1 MGCPDSA
8 QRGLRGA
15 VPFVGN
21 LACPAERFPGGGEL
35 VMWRRVVPLLAV
47 IVLAGGGVG
56 SGSAPEAN
64 GGMSREADAYLTT
77 VLDLMEENALLSR
90 RVDWP
95 AVRAEARERAAGAR
109 TPGDTHSAIEAAL
122 GSLGDGHSFLVRPD
136 AAAEVFHAPLVGG
149 AGPQGRSLPGGFAHL
164 TLPGAPNSEEGQA
177 AYVRE
182 GRDAV
187 REAAEGGACGWVV
200 DLRENRGGNMWAPL
214 AVVAG
219 LLGDGEVGAF
229 VDADGR
235 RSPWVIEE
243 GGVLVDGDVLGPA
256 QPVLPA
262 MPPVA
267 VLTSSETASA
277 GEAVAIAFR
286 GRPDTRTFGRP
297 TFGVP
302 TSNYPHELPDGAVL
316 VLTRAREADRTGRVY
331 PHDQPLP
338 PDEET
343 RGGRA
348 ALQAAT
354 DWLASHP
361 RCRETTSGR
370 PPDRW
375 SAHR

>member
-1 MGCPDSA
+1 
-8 QRGLRGA
+8 
-15 VPFVGN
+15 
-21 LACPAERFPGGGEL
+21 
-35 VMWRRVVPLLAV
+35 
-47 IVLAGGGVG
+47 
-56 SGSAPEAN
+56 
-64 GGMSREADAYLTT
+64 MSREADAYLTT

-95 AVRAEARERAAGAR
+95 AVRAEARGPAAGAR
-109 TPGDTHSAIEAAL
+109 TPGDTHAAIEVAL
-122 GSLGDGHSFLVRPD
+122 RSLGDRHSYLVRPD
-136 AAAEVFHAPLVGG
+136 AAAEVLHGPLVEG

-164 TLPGAPNSEEGQA
+164 TLPGAPASEEGEA

-187 REAAEGGACGWVV
+187 REAVGGGACGWVV
-200 DLRENRGGNMWAPL
+200 DLRENTGGNMWAQL

-229 VDADGR
+229 VHADGR
-235 RSPWVIEE
+235 RGPWVIEE
-243 GGVLVDGDVLGPA
+243 GAVLVEGGVLGPA

-267 VLTSSETASA
+267 VLTGSATASA

-286 GRPDTRTFGRP
+286 GRPDTRSFGRP

-302 TSNYPHELPDGAVL
+302 TGNALHELPDGAVL
-316 VLTRAREADRTGRVY
+316 LLTEVREADRTGRVY
-331 PHDQPLP
+331 PHDQPLR

-343 RGGRA
+343 RGERA
-348 ALQAAT
+348 TLRAAT

-361 RCRETTSGR
+361 RCRGTASG
-370 PPDRW
+370 
-375 SAHR
+375 